1 LRRIELAEPTVVV
14 GKVTR
19 THGVRGEVSVLV
31 LSEVPERFEPGSVLR
46 LEDDG
51 RELRIES
58 SRTDRGRLLV
68 TFQGVA
74 DRDEAEKLR
83 GRFLAVL
90 ESKLPELPAGSWW
103 PHQLEGCEVV
113 TESGRSLGTLAE
125 VVANPANDLWVA
137 RDGDRETLVPA
148 LRDVIV
154 DVDVRSKRVVVREIP
169 GITAVDEA

>member
-1 LRRIELAEPTVVV
+1 VAEPTVVV

-31 LSEVPERFEPGSVLR
+31 LSEVPERFEPGSVLQ

-58 SRTDRGRLLV
+58 ARTDRGRLLV
-68 TFQGVA
+68 RFRGVA
-74 DRDEAEKLR
+74 DRDAAGELR
-83 GRFLAVL
+83 GRFLAVP
-90 ESKLPELPAGSWW
+90 EAELPELPDGSWW

-113 TESGRSLGTLAE
+113 TESGRSLGTLIE

-137 RDGDRETLVPA
+137 RDGERETLVPA
-148 LRDVIV
+148 LREVIV
-154 DVDVRSKRVVVREIP
+154 EVDVGAKRVVVREIP
-169 GITAVDEA
+169 GITAPDED